1 MGNLYWRGDNHVQ
14 DEQDKNP
21 LPYAYI
27 YPHVIRS
34 LFFQLWGKRR
44 LLFGFVYYFYKRGIF
59 FKTSMSGDGP
69 PLNLALMYYPIDD
82 NLRRYLI
89 NYGAF
94 TRAPAD
100 SFNDVKVSDGY
111 ALCRYPPEYQVTDYL
126 YARSNVDFQEY
137 LPAISTYIGF
147 VAVSSDQ
154 GKLVLG
160 RRDIIVCWRGTTL
173 PIEWFQ
179 DILCDQVPATDIFPD
194 SKALVHYGF
203 YNMYTAK
210 DSTTTYNKMSV
221 REQVLAAVRRL
232 VDKYYKAD
240 PNEVVSITVIG
251 HSLGAA
257 LATLNAVDRVANGYN
272 KPTGST
278 TEYSVASF
286 VFASPRVGDKGF
298 LDVFSGLKNLHLL
311 RIRNAQDFIPDLP
324 PKEILGYSYADVGA
338 ELDIDTSLSP
348 YIKKATFMEPH
359 DLNLYCHG
367 ISGYQ
372 GKDRKFKLAVDF
384 DLALVN
390 KYNDLLLDDCKVPPK
405 WWSNVM
411 NKGMAQMDDGSWKL
425 HDYVPDPPSDD
436 VSENGTK

>member
-1 MGNLYWRGDNHVQ
+1 MADIA
-14 DEQDKNP
+14 KNWKV
-21 LPYAYI
+21 L
-27 YPHVIRS
+27 S
-34 LFFQLWGKRR
+34 GENNWKG
-44 LLFGFVYYFYKRGIF
+44 LL
-59 FKTSMSGDGP
+59 D
-69 PLNLALMYYPIDD
+69 PIDD

-100 SFNDVKVSDGY
+100 SFNDVKVSDGF
-111 ALCRYPPEYQVTDYL
+111 ALCRYPPEVLFTRVGLQSGNPFKYLVTDYF
-126 YARSNVDFQEY
+126 YARSEADAFREY
-137 LPAISTYIGF
+137 LPATSTFVGF
-147 VAVSSDQ
+147 VAVSTDE

-194 SKALVHYGF
+194 SEALVHNGF

-210 DSTTTYNKMSV
+210 DSTSTYNKMSV

-232 VDKYYKAD
+232 VDKHYKAD

-257 LATLNAVDRVANGYN
+257 LATLNAVDIVANEYN
-272 KPTGST
+272 RPTGST
-278 TEYSVASF
+278 VELPVASF
-286 VFASPRVGDKGF
+286 VFGSPRVGDKGF

-311 RIRNAQDFIPDLP
+311 RIRNAQDFIPELP
-324 PKEILGYSYADVGA
+324 PKKILGYSYADVGA

-390 KYNDLLLDDCKVPPK
+390 KYNDLLLEDYKVPPK

-436 VSENGTK
+436 ISENGIK